1 MRIIIAED
9 AGACYGVNRALTHV
23 RAAVARGEDIY
34 TFGPLIHNPQVVA
47 ELEANGVCECDDLDE
62 VEPGNTLVIRAHG
75 VTPQVIEQAR
85 DKGLHL
91 DDATCPHVSKAQ
103 QAAQELHDSGYF
115 VIVVGEEGHPEVEG
129 IRARATGTVAV
140 VACPDDLP
148 EALPERVG
156 VVVQTTQTQAALDA
170 VVAALEKR
178 CDEVVVRNTICDA
191 TRKRQE
197 SAERLASQVDCMIV
211 IGGRNSGN
219 TRRLY
224 EICRKRCENTHH
236 IETPMELEDS
246 WFTACEVVGVTGG
259 ASTPETQINAVASAI
274 EGMGC
279 DRHVV

>member
-1 MRIIIAED
+1 M
-9 AGACYGVNRALTHV
+9 
-23 RAAVARGEDIY
+23 
-34 TFGPLIHNPQVVA
+34 
-47 ELEANGVCECDDLDE
+47 
-62 VEPGNTLVIRAHG
+62 
-75 VTPQVIEQAR
+75 
-85 DKGLHL
+85 
-91 DDATCPHVSKAQ
+91 
-103 QAAQELHDSGYF
+103 
-115 VIVVGEEGHPEVEG
+115 
-129 IRARATGTVAV
+129 
-140 VACPDDLP
+140 
-148 EALPERVG
+148 PERVG